1 MLKVIN
7 LLKIYKTKGKLED
20 VEALKNLNFEIQNGE
35 TIAIVGTSGSG
46 KSTLLQ
52 ILGCLD
58 KPTNGEILFENRDL
72 AKFSDL
78 ELAGFRNKSIGFVFQ
93 AFYLQNYLTVAEN
106 IAVPLMF
113 AKQKLSQAEIDKQ
126 VEYLLQRVGLT
137 KQKDYLPN
145 QLSGGQQQ
153 RVAIARALVNN
164 PDIILADEPTG
175 NLDKKTSQEILNLL
189 LELNSQGTTL
199 IMVTHDDK
207 VASQMKRII
216 HLEDGEIV

>member
-1 MLKVIN
+1 MLSIKN
-7 LLKIYKTKGKLED
+7 LSKIYKTKGED

-35 TIAIVGTSGSG
+35 TVAIVGTSGSG

-58 KPTNGEILFENRDL
+58 KPTSGEILFENRDL

-78 ELAGFRNKSIGFVFQ
+78 ELAHFRNKQISFVFQ

-113 AKQKLSQAEIDKQ
+113 AKQKLSQVEIDKQ
-126 VEYLLQRVGLT
+126 VDYLLKRVNLI

-164 PDIILADEPTG
+164 PKIILADEPTG

-199 IMVTHDDK
+199 IIVTHDDK